1 MEKRLMHKDMLLVFL
16 VMLISTTMACWLE
29 TPKTT
34 SKNIREETYTFDP
47 QTVLSF
53 LAEGRQDVFVLQ
65 DPDFDIHTLTSGE
78 PVQWSQEDYG
88 QIVDAL
94 FHYVWNEPAD
104 DWDLGRYD
112 LKLLCTQVEK
122 GPQSAFFT
130 FYKIIRD
137 ESRKEIYWERLVIIN
152 PEKKFVFLHETEMI
166 PNIWDKQPL
175 DLKQLKIS
183 TELALQIAE
192 KAGGA
197 AVRATIAD
205 DCDISMILELGYKN
219 KGWRVIYFDSSSDV
233 IFEVDIDPRTG
244 EYELN
249 NPSSK

>member
-1 MEKRLMHKDMLLVFL
+1 MHKDMLLVFL

-65 DPDFDIHTLTSGE
+65 DPDFDIHALTSGE

-88 QIVDAL
+88 RIVEA
-94 FHYVWNEPAD
+94 FFQYVWNEPPD
-104 DWDLGRYD
+104 NWDLGSYELR
-112 LKLLCTQVEK
+112 LLCTQVEN

-130 FYKIIRD
+130 FYKITRD
-137 ESRKEIYWERLVIIN
+137 ENRKEVYSERYIHLN
-152 PEKKFVFLHETEMI
+152 PEMKFIYLLESEMI
-166 PNIWDKQPL
+166 PNIWKQPL
-175 DLKQLKIS
+175 
-183 TELALQIAE
+183 ALNNTGSGQKAHWQIAE

-197 AVRATIAD
+197 AARAMVAD
-205 DCDISMILELGYKN
+205 ECE
-219 KGWRVIYFDSSSDV
+219 
-233 IFEVDIDPRTG
+233 IDDDT
-244 EYELN
+244 
-249 NPSSK
+249 